1 VRIKNLTLGCLAAG
15 LLLGAPQA
23 MAQSVDVSLVVGVD
37 SASGNVE
44 VTADVCM
51 QAISELIEDGF
62 EFRSSSPVGGNGGP
76 DFTAYLFTEVSFL
89 GGPDVATLYCV
100 SDINLGGDPGGLGDP
115 GGPGGP
121 CGPGGPG
128 GPGGC

>member
-62 EFRSSSPVGGNGGP
+62 EFRSSSPVGGNP
-76 DFTAYLFTEVSFL
+76 L
-89 GGPDVATLYCV
+89 CQRR
-100 SDINLGGDPGGLGDP
+100 
-115 GGPGGP
+115 
-121 CGPGGPG
+121 
-128 GPGGC
+128 